1 MPDPAAAAVDRDVR
15 WEVAGHTDPGRVRS
29 HNEDALLL
37 APEYDLV
44 CVCDGMGGHA
54 CGEVASGMAVDTV
67 REFFAYATA
76 DEDSTWPF
84 KMERGLSLEA
94 NRLTAAIRLAA
105 VRIFETARQ
114 NDLQRGMGTTIVA
127 AALGPSRLAVAHAGD
142 SRAYLIRGGK
152 IETLTRDHSL
162 LQEYIAARNPS
173 ADEIAS
179 FPHKN
184 VITRALGLDP
194 TVRPEVLE
202 VPVERGD
209 VILLCCDGLHGMIP
223 DARMAEIV
231 GSGEDLPRAAA
242 ELVAAANHAGGI
254 DNITVALARMS

>member
-1 MPDPAAAAVDRDVR
+1 VPDPAAAAVKNEVR
-15 WEVAGHTDPGRVRS
+15 WEVAGETDPGRVRS

-54 CGEVASGMAVDTV
+54 CGEVASGMAVATL

-76 DEDSTWPF
+76 DADSTWPF

-94 NRLTAAIRLAA
+94 NRLTTAIRMAA
-105 VRIFETARQ
+105 VRIFENSRR
-114 NDLQRGMGTTIVA
+114 NDVQRGMGTTIVA
-127 AALGPSRLAVAHAGD
+127 ASLGPSRLAVAHAGD

-152 IETLTRDHSL
+152 IDPLTRDHSL
-162 LQEYIAARNPS
+162 LQEYIAARRPS
-173 ADEIAS
+173 AEEIAS

-194 TVRPEVLE
+194 AVRPEIVE
-202 VPVERGD
+202 IPVERGD
-209 VILLCCDGLHGMIP
+209 VLLLCCDGLHGMLSDERI
-223 DARMAEIV
+223 AQLV
-231 GSGEDLPRAAA
+231 GDGTDLNRAAR
-242 ELVAAANHAGGI
+242 ELVAAANDAGGV
-254 DNITVALARMS
+254 DNITVALARLA